1 MSFPKDFLWGA
12 ATASYQIEGGWREG
26 GKGPSI
32 WDDLTAKHANMPF
45 VSVGAPYGDVLVCDK
60 NYFGTDGALRLMADL
75 YNDAEKKGLV
85 SAVV

>member
-1 MSFPKDFLWGA
+1 MVFTDDGGLFEQYLKDVDQLVRKSAVFG
-12 ATASYQIEGGWREG
+12 
-26 GKGPSI
+26 SI